1 MADISAS
8 EPSSE
13 AWNRPRPRPSRWD
26 GRAIKGNTNWI
37 VPCEFGARWGH
48 EWAAVAWMALC
59 VQAAGEKPENVTA
72 WMLSRDP
79 YFHHVGE
86 M

>member
-1 MADISAS
+1 MAGISVSKPSVFYVKCPKHGAVRS
-8 EPSSE
+8 DEPVCPICMMW
-13 AWNRPRPRPSRWD
+13 AKPTPM
-26 GRAIKGNTNWI
+26 
-37 VPCEFGARWGH
+37 GACWGH

-59 VQAAGEKPENVTA
+59 VEAAGEKPENVTA

>member
-1 MADISAS
+1 MADISV
-8 EPSSE
+8 
-13 AWNRPRPRPSRWD
+13 SRI
-26 GRAIKGNTNWI
+26 AKK
-37 VPCEFGARWGH
+37 ELGATWGH

-59 VQAAGEKPENVTA
+59 VEAAGEKPENVTA

-79 YFHHVGE
+79 YFNHVGE